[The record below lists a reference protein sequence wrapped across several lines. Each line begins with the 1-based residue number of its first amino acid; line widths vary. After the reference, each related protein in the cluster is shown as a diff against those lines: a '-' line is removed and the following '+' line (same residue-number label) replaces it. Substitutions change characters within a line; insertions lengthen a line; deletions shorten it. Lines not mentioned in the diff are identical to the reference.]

1 MAKRCPTC
9 GHSNDDSR
17 IFCSSCGDPLDAE
30 LRLIQDLEKRK
41 HQVEERAEQPRYK
54 DDDDDDDYV
63 APVKSRQKEEKKSV
77 LPIILVVLVV
87 AAAAAWFFLK

>member
-9 GHSNDDSR
+9 GHNNDDSR

-54 DDDDDDDYV
+54 DDDDDYV
-63 APVKSRQKEEKKSV
+63 APVKSQQKEEKKSV

>member
-1 MAKRCPTC
+1 MSP
-9 GHSNDDSR
+9 
-17 IFCSSCGDPLDAE
+17 FSCGDPLDVE

-41 HQVEERAEQPRYK
+41 HEVGEHADYHNYK
-54 DDDDDDDYV
+54 DKDEDEDEDTYV
-63 APVKSRQKEEKKSV
+63 APMKSQQKEEKKSV

>member
-17 IFCSSCGDPLDAE
+17 IFCGSCGDPLDAE

-41 HQVEERAEQPRYK
+41 HQVEEKAERSRYE
-54 DDDDDDDYV
+54 DDDTYV
-63 APVKSRQKEEKKSV
+63 APMKSQQKEEKKSV

>member
-9 GHSNDDSR
+9 GYNNDDSR
-17 IFCSSCGDPLDAE
+17 IFCSSCGNPLDAE
-30 LRLIQDLEKRK
+30 LRLIQELEKRK
-41 HQVEERAEQPRYK
+41 HQVEERAEYSHYK
-54 DDDDDDDYV
+54 KDDDDDYV
-63 APVKSRQKEEKKSV
+63 APVRSQQKKEKKSV

>member
-9 GHSNDDSR
+9 GHSNDNSR
-17 IFCSSCGDPLDAE
+17 IFCSSCGDPLDVE
-30 LRLIQDLEKRK
+30 LRLIQNLEKRK
-41 HQVEERAEQPRYK
+41 HEVGEHAEHHHYK
-54 DDDDDDDYV
+54 DDDDEDTYV
-63 APVKSRQKEEKKSV
+63 APMKSRQKEEKKSV

>member
-17 IFCSSCGDPLDAE
+17 IFCGSCGDPLDAE

-54 DDDDDDDYV
+54 DDEDDYV
-63 APVKSRQKEEKKSV
+63 APVKRQQKEEKKSV